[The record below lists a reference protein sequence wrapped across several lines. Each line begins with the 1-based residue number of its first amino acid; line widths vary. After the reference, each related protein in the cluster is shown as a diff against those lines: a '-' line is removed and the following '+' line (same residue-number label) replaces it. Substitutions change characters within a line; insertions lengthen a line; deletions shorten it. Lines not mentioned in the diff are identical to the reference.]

1 MKTLITAAI
10 ALLTIGFSTNTTQA
24 TTIEVLVTSGGATE
38 VCSYSNGMTR
48 ANTGVL
54 AEGGGLSF
62 NWTTDIYEPTDVNDN
77 DNLWVDTIQM
87 RGNEDGPGAP
97 NTWGVCNGGYT
108 HGTGT
113 HPGMNMN
120 RGISLYIDVPGG
132 QIYENFGGVGDG
144 PVAIISKTLEQ
155 ANGWGFD
162 ADQTTTLH
170 RWQGVVYPG
179 QLPSWVEVTPI
190 NAEGNFEPGLTAE
203 EATASFN
210 AYGRV
215 WDKGVTGF
223 ELFSGGGVPGAD
235 GADGATGDTGAAGA
249 AGAAGADGS
258 TGADGAQGPQG
269 KQGPQGDSAPCVNC
283 ADVADAAVDLACKI
297 MGVSPPSSVQDLE
310 DCAQVIVDNLLISA
324 NICDSAGCDIGA
336 GIQAALDAKLN

>member
-1 MKTLITAAI
+1 MKTLITAAV

-24 TTIEVLVTSGGATE
+24 TPIEVLVTSGGATE
-38 VCSYSNGMTR
+38 VCAYSNGMSKGG
-48 ANTGVL
+48 TGVL

-62 NWTTDIYEPTDVNDN
+62 NWTTHIHADEPNE
-77 DNLWVDTIQM
+77 NLWVDTIQM

-97 NTWGVCNGGYT
+97 NAWGVCNGGYS
-108 HGTGT
+108 HGVGD
-113 HPGMNMN
+113 HAGQNMN

-132 QIYENFGGVGDG
+132 QIYENFGGEGDG

-162 ADQTTTLH
+162 ADQDTTLH

-190 NAEGNFEPGLTAE
+190 NAEGNFEPGLDADA
-203 EATASFN
+203 ATASFN

-215 WDKGVTGF
+215 WSDGNSGF
-223 ELFSGGGVPGAD
+223 ELFSGGGAPGPAGAD
-235 GADGATGDTGAAGA
+235 GAAGATGAAG
-249 AGAAGADGS
+249 G
-258 TGADGAQGPQG
+258 DGAQGPQG

-283 ADVADAAVDLACKI
+283 ADVATAAADLACKI
-297 MGVSPPSSVQDLE
+297 MGVSPPSSVSDLQ
-310 DCAQVIVDNLLISA
+310 DCAQVIVNSLQISA
-324 NICDSAGCDIGA
+324 NICDPTGCDISA
-336 GIQAALDAKLN
+336 EITAAIEDKLNQ